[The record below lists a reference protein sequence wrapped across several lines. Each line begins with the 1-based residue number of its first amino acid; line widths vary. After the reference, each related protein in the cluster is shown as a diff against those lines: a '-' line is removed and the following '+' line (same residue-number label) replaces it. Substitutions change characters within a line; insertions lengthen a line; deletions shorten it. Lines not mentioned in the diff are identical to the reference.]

1 MTEYYLEDDFETHE
15 FYVQEGLIDWEVPL
29 TV

>member
-1 MTEYYLEDDFETHE
+1 MTEYYLEDDFETYE

-29 TV
+29 TI